1 MAPADE
7 RPVPHRSD
15 ALGSTL
21 GLYIAYAY
29 AADRCRSA
37 YSAAKPAAGT
47 KRQPTRSPMPFR
59 WPKLLSARL
68 LPYLHH
74 AVAHEHRHGYRS
86 GRKRRIH
93 RVLPLHR
100 TLRTLPRGLEPRRR
114 HQPLAGKGFAGPAHR
129 TDAPCRP
136 AHLPADDRTGGG
148 GIFRTDI
155 QRLRLRI
162 GLAAL
167 PHTRPA

>member
-15 ALGSTL
+15 ALGDTRTL
-21 GLYIAYAY
+21 HRLCLCGD
-29 AADRCRSA
+29 AAARHTRRQSPPLVQSGSLHARLCRFD
-37 YSAAKPAAGT
+37 G
-47 KRQPTRSPMPFR
+47 RM
-59 WPKLLSARL
+59 LSARL

-114 HQPLAGKGFAGPAHR
+114 HQPPAGKGFAGPAHR

-136 AHLPADDRTGGG
+136 AHLPADDHTGGG
-148 GIFRTDI
+148 GNFRTDI